1 MKKVLSLSLVLVL
14 ALGVFV
20 GYAST
25 EVSAQEVDL
34 VSAASI
40 SDNPAAIEKAFGEDG
55 TWIIAPTTD
64 MHFNSEILIEGTFH
78 DKGDSSNEVYRKVGP
93 YGQDDNHN
101 ITERYTISAPQFT
114 VKSPNTKFQGG
125 HFVGDVYVE
134 AKGFTIDDAVVV
146 GNVYYANEEYK
157 SSSSMESGARVT
169 GESKVQ
175 ADVDVV
181 SAASISNNP
190 AAIEKALG
198 EDGTWIVCP
207 TTDMNFNSELLIE
220 GTFHDK
226 GDSSNDVY
234 RKVGPY
240 SQDDN
245 YNVTE
250 RYTITAPQFTVK
262 SPNTKFQGGHF
273 VGDVY
278 VEAKGFTIDDAVVVG
293 NVYFANEEYKSS
305 FSIQEGGEV
314 TGVTEIQ

>member
-1 MKKVLSLSLVLVL
+1 MKKLLSFSMVLVL
-14 ALGVFV
+14 TLAIFV
-20 GYAST
+20 GYAGNQ
-25 EVSAQEVDL
+25 VSAQDVDL

-40 SDNPAAIEKAFGEDG
+40 SSNPAAIEKAMGEDG
-55 TWIIAPTTD
+55 RWIICPTTD
-64 MHFNSEILIEGTFH
+64 MHFNSELVIEGTFH

-101 ITERYTISAPQFT
+101 ITERYTVSAPQFT

-125 HFVGDVYVE
+125 YFVGDVYVQ
-134 AKGFTIDDAVVV
+134 ANGFTIDDAIIV
-146 GNVYYANEEYK
+146 GNVYYENEEYK
-157 SSSSMESGARVT
+157 NSASVESGGRIT
-169 GESKVQ
+169 GEAKVQ
-175 ADVDVV
+175 SDVDLVA
-181 SAASISNNP
+181 AASITNNP
-190 AAIEKALG
+190 AAIEKAMG
-198 EDGTWIVCP
+198 EDGTWIICP
-207 TTDMNFNSELLIE
+207 TTDMQFNSELLIE

-250 RYTITAPQFTVK
+250 RYTVIAPQFTVK

-278 VEAKGFTIDDAVVVG
+278 VQANGFTIDDAVVVG
-293 NVYFANEEYKSS
+293 NVYFENEEYKSS
-305 FSIQEGGEV
+305 FSIAEGGEV
-314 TGVTEIQ
+314 TGVTEVK